1 MKNYRALMGMMLAVA
16 ATGGFGAV
24 ADSAPEGNSPMPFI
38 GDARYGRG
46 RSRIGDGYGYQ
57 RAYTGRAMAREQ
69 SAERKAASDA
79 RQWQRTLKRLENDAK
94 REAGIVAAR
103 LALGCAA

>member
-1 MKNYRALMGMMLAVA
+1 MKNFRALMGMMLATA
-16 ATGGFGAV
+16 AVVNVGAMAASENSGHGPLPRAEYDHAFGR
-24 ADSAPEGNSPMPFI
+24 P
-38 GDARYGRG
+38 
-46 RSRIGDGYGYQ
+46 RIGDGYGRQ
-57 RAYTGRAMAREQ
+57 RKYTGHAMAREQ

-103 LALGCAA
+103 VALGCAS